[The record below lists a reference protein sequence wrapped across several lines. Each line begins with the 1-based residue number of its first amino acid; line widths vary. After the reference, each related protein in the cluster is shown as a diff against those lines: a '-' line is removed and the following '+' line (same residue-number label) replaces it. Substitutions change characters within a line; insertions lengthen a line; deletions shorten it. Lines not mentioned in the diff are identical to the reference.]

1 MSEEKFFKAYCKK
14 CGGKIE
20 FPGHAMGVTIA
31 CPHCGKD
38 TILSAPQAAPVA
50 AAPAAPPAKV
60 GSAADAI
67 AAAQQKKEAAKKEAP
82 KQPPAKEEPP
92 KKEAPKSPPKQGDA
106 SKAPPKRVAPKGSS
120 IASPLDDLYDQ
131 IDKAKNKA
139 TCPSCEARIEQ
150 GLKVCPSCGAAL
162 VKHVRFVRRWG
173 GLTLVVLI
181 IAFPFLLPRSCKL
194 PVKKLED
201 QRSKFVKPARPD
213 IEALNP
219 VWTKA
224 KEGSV
229 QSITGQVVNNSDTRY
244 IAVKVEFELLD
255 KNGTVLGTT
264 IDQVAG
270 IEPKKTWAFKA
281 VAIDPDAVSFKF
293 VKLSG
298 EKVAASPPPP
308 PPPPAKK

>member
-20 FPGHAMGVTIA
+20 FPSHAMGVTIA

-38 TILSAPQAAPVA
+38 TILSAAQAAPVA
-50 AAPAAPPAKV
+50 GPAPPAAPAKG

-67 AAAQQKKEAAKKEAP
+67 AAVQQKKEAAKKELP
-82 KQPPAKEEPP
+82 KQPPPKDEPP
-92 KKEAPKSPPKQGDA
+92 KQAPPKQADA

-131 IDKAKNKA
+131 IDKASQKV
-139 TCPSCEARIEQ
+139 TCPSCEARIAA

-162 VKHVRFVRRWG
+162 VKHARFIRRWG
-173 GLTLVVLI
+173 GLTLVGLI

-244 IAVKVEFELLD
+244 IGVRIEFELLD

-264 IDQVAG
+264 IDQVSG

-281 VAIDPDAVSFKF
+281 IAIDPDAVTFKF

-298 EKVAASPPPP
+298 EKAAASPPPP
-308 PPPPAKK
+308 PQPPAKK